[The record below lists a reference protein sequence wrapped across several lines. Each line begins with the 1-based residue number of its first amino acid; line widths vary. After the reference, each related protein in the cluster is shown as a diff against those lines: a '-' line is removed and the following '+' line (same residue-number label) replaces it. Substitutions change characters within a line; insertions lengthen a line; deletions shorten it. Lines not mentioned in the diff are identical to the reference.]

1 MKIGFDF
8 RMGGSRHAGIG
19 RYAFELLVK
28 ILKIDNENSYF
39 VFYNSNEIDQ
49 ADLKVL
55 EGYSNVSLVKTKIRH
70 YSFSEQFLLPAI
82 LKKYA

>member
-19 RYAFELLVK
+19 RYAFELLAK

-39 VFYNSNEIDQ
+39 VFYN
-49 ADLKVL
+49 
-55 EGYSNVSLVKTKIRH
+55 
-70 YSFSEQFLLPAI
+70 P
-82 LKKYA
+82 